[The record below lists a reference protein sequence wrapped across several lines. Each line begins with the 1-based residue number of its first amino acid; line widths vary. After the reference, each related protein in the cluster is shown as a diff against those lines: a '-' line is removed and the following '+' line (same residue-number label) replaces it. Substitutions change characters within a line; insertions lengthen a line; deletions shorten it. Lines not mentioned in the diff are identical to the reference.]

1 MGADGGLQTDS
12 AVDDSADS
20 APVVADR
27 RDVRAQPVRNLRL
40 ASPGGTL
47 ASGGGGSSGGGAMTA
62 RSVGTRPS
70 LPLSPNPMGV
80 HEENVVRAI
89 NLLLGELS
97 PAGLEP

>member
-20 APVVADR
+20 APAVADR
-27 RDVRAQPVRNLRL
+27 RDVRAQPVQNLRL

-70 LPLSPNPMGV
+70 LSPNPMGV
-80 HEENVVRAI
+80 HEENLVCAI

-97 PAGLEP
+97 PTGLEP